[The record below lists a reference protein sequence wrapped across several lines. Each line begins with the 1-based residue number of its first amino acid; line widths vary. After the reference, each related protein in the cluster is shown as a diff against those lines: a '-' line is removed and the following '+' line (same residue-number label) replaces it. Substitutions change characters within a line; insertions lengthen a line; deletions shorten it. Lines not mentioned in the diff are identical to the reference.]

1 MLRVCEA
8 VDFMVQGSLQRILR
22 SVVLRCDQCG
32 SRMACLGSSAKKRRC
47 SALLVGLVAVCTIL
61 VLRRH

>member
-22 SVVLRCDQCG
+22 SVVLRCDQCEKAVAWLAWG
-32 SRMACLGSSAKKRRC
+32 PPPKNGVVQPCL
-47 SALLVGLVAVCTIL
+47 
-61 VLRRH
+61 